1 MSASLIALA
10 VAAITAFSR
19 ILLKKGL
26 VDSNPL
32 TGMFVSL
39 VVCAPVLTVLAL
51 LVVPLD
57 EYSLVG
63 IAYFAAIGL
72 FAPPVVRYLTYIG
85 VDRLGVS
92 RSAPVRSLTPFFA
105 VLLAI
110 VFLGEPLSLH
120 VVLGTVAIFSGASL
134 LTRKERSERAAPT
147 WKKVDLLFPLA
158 AAVLAGVAA
167 NLRRHGLDSPILPN
181 PILAAASTAV
191 AALLVFGVYLQL
203 SGKRRELAFNRSA
216 LTFFVLASC
225 CTSVSIVLNLTAL
238 KVGNVSAVA
247 PVLASGPLFAIGF
260 SFLLLRKIE
269 RVTRT
274 LVAGALLTVTG
285 IELIV
290 FFAPT

>member
-1 MSASLIALA
+1 MSAPLIALC

-26 VDSNPL
+26 VDSNPV

-51 LVVPLD
+51 IAVPWD
-57 EYSLVG
+57 EYSIRG

-72 FAPPVVRYLTYIG
+72 FAPPVVRFLTYIG

-110 VFLGEPLSLH
+110 VFLGEPLSSH
-120 VVLGTVAIFSGASL
+120 IILGTVAIFSGALL
-134 LTRKERSERAAPT
+134 LTRKERSERDAPT
-147 WKKVDLLFPLA
+147 WRKVDLLFPLT
-158 AAVLAGVAA
+158 AAVLSGVAA
-167 NLRRHGLDSPILPN
+167 NLRRHGLDSGILPN

-191 AALLVFGVYLQL
+191 AALLVFSIYLQF
-203 SGKRRELAFNRSA
+203 SGKRRELTYNRSA
-216 LTFFVLASC
+216 LKFFVMGSC
-225 CTSVSIVLNLTAL
+225 CTSVSIVLTLTAL
-238 KVGNVSAVA
+238 KVGNVSTVA
-247 PVLASGPLFAIGF
+247 PVLASGPLFAIAF

-269 RVTRT
+269 RVTRNI
-274 LVAGALLTVTG
+274 VAGALLTVTG

-290 FFAPT
+290 FFGPT